1 MTIRG
6 KKSLRNA
13 FFRAL
18 GPNAATFK
26 AMFDAAPEL
35 CLNMKDLRG
44 RFMALNRRNCEVS
57 GIKDE
62 WDVIGLTSADIFPAP
77 YANAYMA
84 LDAEVRRTGRPLLD
98 RIIEFPTDR
107 SRNFMVSN
115 LYPLFG
121 TDGKLIGTAH
131 VYTVTSKRDARGF
144 LFHNMR
150 DAADYIMAHLA
161 ERLTIAELA
170 GLAHMSPSSF
180 KKAFAATFDMP
191 PGRYILTARVNAA
204 RQLLETTNT
213 LVADIATACGFYD
226 QSHFTRAFIRER
238 GVTPGAYRRQHGKRN
253 AR

>member
-1 MTIRG
+1 MTEKG
-6 KKSLRNA
+6 KKRLRAA
-13 FFRAL
+13 FFKAL

-26 AMFDAAPEL
+26 AMFDAAPDL

-115 LYPLFG
+115 L
-121 TDGKLIGTAH
+121 
-131 VYTVTSKRDARGF
+131 S
-144 LFHNMR
+144 
-150 DAADYIMAHLA
+150 
-161 ERLTIAELA
+161 
-170 GLAHMSPSSF
+170 
-180 KKAFAATFDMP
+180 
-191 PGRYILTARVNAA
+191 
-204 RQLLETTNT
+204 
-213 LVADIATACGFYD
+213 
-226 QSHFTRAFIRER
+226 
-238 GVTPGAYRRQHGKRN
+238 
-253 AR
+253 